1 MDTTTKT
8 PKACIGDMFPSVFPG
23 MPMFAYV
30 PNPYDCGRPAKVYPG
45 DNTYYCVKGAP
56 LCAVDAEDAALL
68 AIRRTVC
75 RTMNQ
80 CYGAATPA
88 QVAAVEAGIKTA
100 ARILRCMTL
109 TARFAGNI
117 HPRRYYE
124 WADRRSGI

>member
-1 MDTTTKT
+1 
-8 PKACIGDMFPSVFPG
+8 MFPSVSRNADVRLCSQPI
-23 MPMFAYV
+23 
-30 PNPYDCGRPAKVYPG
+30 RPAKVYPG

-88 QVAAVEAGIKTA
+88 QVAAVEAGIKYGWSDRRA
-100 ARILRCMTL
+100 NLRCMTL

>member
-68 AIRRTVC
+68 LDKLQQHNGRKPIQNLHSAR
-75 RTMNQ
+75 
-80 CYGAATPA
+80 YG
-88 QVAAVEAGIKTA
+88 V
-100 ARILRCMTL
+100 
-109 TARFAGNI
+109 
-117 HPRRYYE
+117 
-124 WADRRSGI
+124 

>member
-68 AIRRTVC
+68 ISVTARPRPRRSLLLK
-75 RTMNQ
+75 
-80 CYGAATPA
+80 PA
-88 QVAAVEAGIKTA
+88 SSTDGVTA

>member
-80 CYGAATPA
+80 CYGTATPA
-88 QVAAVEAGIKTA
+88 QAAAVITDYLEG
-100 ARILRCMTL
+100 
-109 TARFAGNI
+109 
-117 HPRRYYE
+117 RYKPQYQP
-124 WADRRSGI
+124 

>member
-80 CYGAATPA
+80 CYAVEVCKGWEAA
-88 QVAAVEAGIKTA
+88 AAVITNYLEG
-100 ARILRCMTL
+100 
-109 TARFAGNI
+109 
-117 HPRRYYE
+117 RYKPQFQCE
-124 WADRRSGI
+124 

>member
-68 AIRRTVC
+68 AIRHTVC

-80 CYGAATPA
+80 CYGTATPA
-88 QVAAVEAGIKTA
+88 QAVTSDDSRPGSICAIICSIGQPSAHMLE
-100 ARILRCMTL
+100 
-109 TARFAGNI
+109 
-117 HPRRYYE
+117 
-124 WADRRSGI
+124 

>member
-68 AIRRTVC
+68 AIRHTVC

-80 CYGAATPA
+80 CYGTATPA
-88 QVAAVEAGIKTA
+88 QQD
-100 ARILRCMTL
+100 LR
-109 TARFAGNI
+109 
-117 HPRRYYE
+117 
-124 WADRRSGI
+124 S

>member
-88 QVAAVEAGIKTA
+88 QVAAVEAGIQV
-100 ARILRCMTL
+100 RM
-109 TARFAGNI
+109 
-117 HPRRYYE
+117 E
-124 WADRRSGI
+124 

>member
-56 LCAVDAEDAALL
+56 LCAVDATGNSSHGMPHHESVLRHGHA
-68 AIRRTVC
+68 C
-75 RTMNQ
+75 
-80 CYGAATPA
+80 
-88 QVAAVEAGIKTA
+88 AG
-100 ARILRCMTL
+100 RC
-109 TARFAGNI
+109 G
-117 HPRRYYE
+117 
-124 WADRRSGI
+124 

>member
-56 LCAVDAEDAALL
+56 LCAVDAEDAAPL
-68 AIRRTVC
+68 AIRHTVC

-80 CYGAATPA
+80 CYGTATPA
-88 QVAAVEAGIKTA
+88 QAAAVEAGIKY
-100 ARILRCMTL
+100 
-109 TARFAGNI
+109 G
-117 HPRRYYE
+117 
-124 WADRRSGI
+124 WSDRRANPALYDADGTFCG

>member
-56 LCAVDAEDAALL
+56 LCAVDAEDGAPPTTRMNRICNAT
-68 AIRRTVC
+68 APRT
-75 RTMNQ
+75 
-80 CYGAATPA
+80 P
-88 QVAAVEAGIKTA
+88 
-100 ARILRCMTL
+100 IL
-109 TARFAGNI
+109 
-117 HPRRYYE
+117 H
-124 WADRRSGI
+124 

>member
-23 MPMFAYV
+23 MPMVAYV

-88 QVAAVEAGIKTA
+88 QVAAVEAGIKYGWRDLRA
-100 ARILRCMTL
+100 KPAR
-109 TARFAGNI
+109 
-117 HPRRYYE
+117 YD
-124 WADRRSGI
+124 ADGAFCG